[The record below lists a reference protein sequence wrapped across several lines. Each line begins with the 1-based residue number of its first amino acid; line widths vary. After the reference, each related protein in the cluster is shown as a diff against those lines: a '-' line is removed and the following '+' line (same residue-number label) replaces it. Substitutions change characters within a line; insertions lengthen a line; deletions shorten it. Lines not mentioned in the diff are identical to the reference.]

1 MKHTKNRKL
10 LLYITVG
17 AIFLLVFLRF
27 GLFFLKSEGFSGL
40 SVGIPLLLFGVVI
53 FAFCTSGFLAA
64 WVYEDCGK
72 RGDDP
77 ILWAIVVLVAT
88 PLIGWMIY
96 FLRRPEIKRDCPAC
110 GHQISLRAKYCEEC
124 GTHMEHK
131 EDDTIMVKQETH
143 HLKWIIGGVISMALM
158 LVCLTGFIV
167 TVAAGNNIN
176 TNAASNERVWNT
188 GVIGMTTSSF
198 IDGVWKLKF
207 GSASEGFIKEQNMK
221 IQDADTQILH
231 ADISCKTVPDGATLV
246 LWLVQG
252 DTARSVDVTDLSEPL
267 EYPLDEFENGKIHV
281 RLQIN
286 GVKDTSSE
294 IYIQ

>member
-221 IQDADTQILH
+221 IQDADTQMLY

-252 DTARSVDVTDLSEPL
+252 DMARSVDVTKHDLL
-267 EYPLDEFENGKIHV
+267 
-281 RLQIN
+281 
-286 GVKDTSSE
+286 
-294 IYIQ
+294 

>member
-10 LLYITVG
+10 LLYITAG
-17 AIFLLVFLRF
+17 AVFLLVFLRF

-96 FLRRPEIKRDCPAC
+96 VLRRPEIKRDCPAC

-131 EDDTIMVKQETH
+131 EDDTIK
-143 HLKWIIGGVISMALM
+143 IGRA
-158 LVCLTGFIV
+158 
-167 TVAAGNNIN
+167 
-176 TNAASNERVWNT
+176 
-188 GVIGMTTSSF
+188 
-198 IDGVWKLKF
+198 
-207 GSASEGFIKEQNMK
+207 
-221 IQDADTQILH
+221 
-231 ADISCKTVPDGATLV
+231 
-246 LWLVQG
+246 
-252 DTARSVDVTDLSEPL
+252 
-267 EYPLDEFENGKIHV
+267 HV
-281 RLQIN
+281 
-286 GVKDTSSE
+286 
-294 IYIQ
+294 